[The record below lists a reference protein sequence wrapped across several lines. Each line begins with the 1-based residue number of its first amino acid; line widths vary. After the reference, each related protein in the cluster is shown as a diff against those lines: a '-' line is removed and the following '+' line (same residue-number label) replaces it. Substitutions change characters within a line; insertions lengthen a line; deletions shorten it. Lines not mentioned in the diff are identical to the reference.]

1 MQVRLVTFIIP
12 TVLVVSGVGVY
23 LDYHREYNQHINVI
37 LASLEEQARTLK
49 TARKRIIQPPIF
61 AKYVDDFCA
70 QMNEFISPGHH
81 ILILDETGAIM
92 VSAQH
97 HSGVGVANSL
107 ISANPDDQIICAG
120 KHRLAQIRLKDEDGT
135 TIVLAQYLDH
145 MERIL
150 RSQLISRGLVTT
162 VTAII
167 LVFLIYLVIKSWVI
181 KPVTNLVTA
190 AKQWSKSNFS
200 IRSDAMGS
208 AEFRVL
214 SEKFNSMAEQLETQE
229 NQRIGELEQARKI
242 QTNLLPVSQPTVS
255 GLSITAEYHPAKYI
269 AGDLYDI
276 FNLPDNRTA
285 IIILDI
291 CGHGISA
298 ALLTG
303 VVKMSL
309 HRRLAEND
317 DLAEA
322 MKLVN
327 KDLLTCTPEGKFVTA
342 CVGVW
347 DQCEQ
352 TWTYCA
358 AGHPGGLLLSQN
370 NVQSLES
377 TAPLLGVF
385 LETDW
390 PSDKIRLSA
399 GDRIFLYTD
408 GVADAGVTKGQKEPY
423 NLDRILLNCNQL
435 SLTEQ
440 VANIISKT
448 IQDSSDEI
456 KDDAT
461 IVAFEVLPTGDNRSG
476 NRRLHRSVAEIT
488 GDMITL

>member
-1 MQVRLVTFIIP
+1 MQVRLVTFVIL
-12 TVLVVSGVGVY
+12 TVLVVSAVGVF
-23 LDYHREYNQHINVI
+23 LDYRREYNQHINAI

-49 TARKRIIQPPIF
+49 AARKRTTQHSIF

-81 ILILDETGAIM
+81 ILILDETGAVM

-97 HSGVGVANSL
+97 HSGVEVVDSL
-107 ISANPDDQIICAG
+107 ISANPDDQIICVG

-135 TIVLAQYLDH
+135 TIILAQYLDH
-145 MERIL
+145 MEQIL
-150 RSQLISRGLVTT
+150 RSQLISRGLVITA
-162 VTAII
+162 TAII
-167 LVFLIYLVIKSWVI
+167 LIFLIYLIIKSWVI
-181 KPVTNLVTA
+181 KPVNNLLTT
-190 AKQWSKSNFS
+190 AKQWAKSNFS
-200 IRSDAMGS
+200 IRSGAMGA

-214 SEKFNSMAEQLETQE
+214 SEGFNSMAEQLEAQE

-242 QTNLLPVSQPTVS
+242 QTKLLPVSQPTVS
-255 GLSITAEYHPAKYI
+255 GLSITAEYHPAKHI

-276 FNLPDNRTA
+276 FSLPGDRIA
-285 IIILDI
+285 IAILDV

-309 HRRLAEND
+309 HRRLAEKD
-317 DLAEA
+317 YLAEA

-327 KDLLTCTPEGKFVTA
+327 DDLLACTPDGKFITA

-347 DQCEQ
+347 NQGEQ

-370 NVQSLES
+370 HARFLES
-377 TAPLLGVF
+377 TAPLIGVF
-385 LETDW
+385 HETDW
-390 PSDKIRLSA
+390 SLSKVHLSE

-408 GVADAGVTKGQKEPY
+408 GVTDAGVTKGQNVPY
-423 NLDRILLNCNQL
+423 DLDKILLNCNVL
-435 SLTEQ
+435 PLTEQ
-440 VANIISKT
+440 VATIISET
-448 IQDSSDEI
+448 IRY
-456 KDDAT
+456 
-461 IVAFEVLPTGDNRSG
+461 GSG
-476 NRRLHRSVAEIT
+476 ESHNRR
-488 GDMITL
+488 